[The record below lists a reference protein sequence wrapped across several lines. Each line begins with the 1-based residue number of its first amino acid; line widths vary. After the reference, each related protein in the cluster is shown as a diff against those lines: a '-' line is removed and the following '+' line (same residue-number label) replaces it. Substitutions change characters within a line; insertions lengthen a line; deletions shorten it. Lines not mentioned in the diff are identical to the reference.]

1 MLFIIFYYFLSFIT
15 VKSFSFVCCFS
26 SQTKKREKML
36 FFFPKKN
43 FSIFTIYQASKHE
56 LLSRIP
62 TSTKTFLKF
71 PHWEGFLRNLSC
83 FFSMHPQHFSSSKKT
98 KYALSMKNVSPL
110 SSKNDANANEFNEY
124 FMKFFHSIMIAKLW
138 DDEDDDDGGRWMETL
153 TRRRVFTR
161 E

>member
-1 MLFIIFYYFLSFIT
+1 M
-15 VKSFSFVCCFS
+15 FVVSLAKQKNERKCCFFSKKTIFHLHNIS
-26 SQTKKREKML
+26 SKQAWTIVPNSNINKNL
-36 FFFPKKN
+36 FEI
-43 FSIFTIYQASKHE
+43 SS
-56 LLSRIP
+56 
-62 TSTKTFLKF
+62 
-71 PHWEGFLRNLSC
+71 LRGVSEEFVM